1 MYDSTMKRF
10 FRLLLICVVIGF
22 VYLCWNTDSVLYD
35 LKEYF
40 GIKEEY
46 YQTYDAAW
54 NIYYDSLTEIEKK
67 IYAKMIECANNYEES
82 WKPFDTTITEENIE
96 NAYTAVLYDH
106 PELFWLNLGYSYQYL
121 ENMGIVEVKLSYNE
135 TLDNIDE
142 AKQLFDQSVNTIVD
156 NANMYES
163 DEEKERYVHD
173 TLIEMIEYDESAS
186 LNQSAYSALVNHR
199 TVCAGYA
206 KAFQYLMQKLDIPC
220 YFVVGQSEGQQ
231 HAWNLVYINSRWMN
245 VDVTWDD
252 GLDDPYYFFNKNDS
266 FFEESHSRDLISQSL
281 PTCE

>member
-1 MYDSTMKRF
+1 MKRF
-10 FRLLLICVVIGF
+10 FRFLLICCVIGF
-22 VYLCWNTDSVLYD
+22 IYLCWHTDSVLYD
-35 LKEYF
+35 VKEYF
-40 GIKEEY
+40 GLSDET
-46 YQTYDAAW
+46 YQTYDTAW

-67 IYAKMIECANNYEES
+67 IYAKMIECANSYEES
-82 WKPFDTTITEENIE
+82 WKPFDTTITEENVE

-106 PELFWLNLGYSYQYL
+106 PELFWLDLGYSYQYL
-121 ENMGIVEVKLSYNE
+121 ENMGIVEIHLSYNE
-135 TLDNIDE
+135 TINDIDE
-142 AKQLFDQSVNTIVD
+142 AKQLFEESVNTIVN
-156 NANMYES
+156 NANAYGS

-173 TLIEMIEYDESAS
+173 ILIEMIEYDESAS

-231 HAWNLVYINSRWMN
+231 HAWNLVYIDSRWMN

-252 GLDDPYYFFNKNDS
+252 GLEDPYYFFNKNDS
-266 FFEESHSRDLISQSL
+266 FFQESHSRDLISQSL

>member
-1 MYDSTMKRF
+1 MKRF
-10 FRLLLICVVIGF
+10 FRLLLICGVIGS

-40 GIKEEY
+40 GIKEES

-54 NIYYDSLTEIEKK
+54 NIYYDSLTETEKK
-67 IYAKMIECANNYEES
+67 IYVKMIECANDYEES
-82 WKPFDTTITEENIE
+82 WKPFDTSITEENIE

-106 PELFWLNLGYSYQYL
+106 PELFWLDQGYSYQYL
-121 ENMGIVEVKLSYNE
+121 ENMGIVEIHLSYNE

-231 HAWNLVYINSRWMN
+231 HAWNLVYIDSRWMN

-252 GLDDPYYFFNKNDS
+252 GLDDLYYFFNKNDS
-266 FFEESHSRDLISQSL
+266 FFEESHSRDLISQFL
-281 PTCE
+281 PPCE

>member
-1 MYDSTMKRF
+1 M
-10 FRLLLICVVIGF
+10 
-22 VYLCWNTDSVLYD
+22 CWNTDSVLYD
-35 LKEYF
+35 VKEYF
-40 GIKEEY
+40 GLSEET
-46 YQTYDAAW
+46 YQTYDGAW
-54 NIYYDSLTEIEKK
+54 NIYYDSLTETERK
-67 IYAKMIECANNYEES
+67 IYAKMIECANDCEES
-82 WKPFDTTITEENIE
+82 WKPFDTTITEENVE

-106 PELFWLNLGYSYQYL
+106 PELFWLDLGYSYQYL
-121 ENMGIVEVKLSYNE
+121 ENMGIIEIHLSYNE
-135 TLDNIDE
+135 TIDNIDE
-142 AKQLFDQSVNTIVD
+142 AKQLFDEAVDTIVN
-156 NANMYES
+156 NANVYDS

-173 TLIEMIEYDESAS
+173 ILIEMIEYDESAS

-231 HAWNLVYINSRWMN
+231 HAWNLVYIDSRWMN

-252 GLDDPYYFFNKNDS
+252 GLEDPYYFFNKNDS
-266 FFEESHSRDLISQSL
+266 FFQESHSRDQISQFL

>member
-1 MYDSTMKRF
+1 M
-10 FRLLLICVVIGF
+10 
-22 VYLCWNTDSVLYD
+22 CWHTDSVLYD
-35 LKEYF
+35 VKEYF
-40 GIKEEY
+40 GLSDET
-46 YQTYDAAW
+46 YQTYDTAW

-67 IYAKMIECANNYEES
+67 IYAKMIECANSYEES
-82 WKPFDTTITEENIE
+82 WKPFDTTITEENVE

-106 PELFWLNLGYSYQYL
+106 PELFWLDLGYSYQYL
-121 ENMGIVEVKLSYNE
+121 ENMGIVEIHLSYNE
-135 TLDNIDE
+135 TINDIDE
-142 AKQLFDQSVNTIVD
+142 AKQLFEESVNTIVN
-156 NANMYES
+156 NANAYGS

-173 TLIEMIEYDESAS
+173 ILIEMIEYDESAS

-231 HAWNLVYINSRWMN
+231 HAWNLVYIDSRWMN

-252 GLDDPYYFFNKNDS
+252 GLEDPYYFFNKNDS
-266 FFEESHSRDLISQSL
+266 FFQESHSRDLISQSL

>member
-1 MYDSTMKRF
+1 MKRF
-10 FRLLLICVVIGF
+10 LRLLLICGVIGF

-40 GIKEEY
+40 GMKEES
-46 YQTYDAAW
+46 YQTYDTVW
-54 NIYYDSLTEIEKK
+54 NIYYDSLTETEKK
-67 IYAKMIECANNYEES
+67 IYAKMIECANDYEES
-82 WKPFDTTITEENIE
+82 WKPFDTSITEENIE

-106 PELFWLNLGYSYQYL
+106 PELFWLDQGYSYQYL

-135 TLDNIDE
+135 TIDNINE
-142 AKQLFDQSVNTIVD
+142 AKQLFDTSVNTILE

-173 TLIEMIEYDESAS
+173 ALIEMIEYDESAS

-206 KAFQYLMQKLDIPC
+206 KAFQYLMQRLDIPC

-231 HAWNLVYINSRWMN
+231 HAWNLVYIDFKWMN

-266 FFEESHSRDLISQSL
+266 FFEESHSRDLISQTL